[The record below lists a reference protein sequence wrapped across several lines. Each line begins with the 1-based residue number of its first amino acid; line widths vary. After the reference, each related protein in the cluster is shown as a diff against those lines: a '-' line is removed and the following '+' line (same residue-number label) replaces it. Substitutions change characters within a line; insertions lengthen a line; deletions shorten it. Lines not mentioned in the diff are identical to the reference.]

1 MEDDRETDQRMNGD
15 KEEEGEEEAI
25 SPVPLDSTAPPTI
38 LPLPSSVPSSTPQ
51 DQQLVYLKPEPLV
64 EDRRLECVDVK
75 KTLATRRVS
84 KDRHT
89 KVEGR
94 GRRIRMPAVCAARIF
109 QLTRELGH
117 KSDGETIRWL
127 LDHAEPSI
135 IAATGTGT
143 IPAIATTIDGTLKI
157 PTQSPAYEDG
167 GDGPRKRRRRT
178 EPDGTVSSGLA
189 PIRPT
194 TTSVAENVVPI
205 WAIGGGGNV
214 ISNMNMNT
222 QTFLMLPP
230 SAFAAAAG
238 TSNQMWTFPAHGLP
252 IVDMSGRPI
261 STVGLN
267 LATAVQVQAPPPP
280 VANGT
285 SLSAADV
292 GGKQELQLMGG
303 SMNQQSV
310 VTPSN
315 PSNPG
320 N

>member
-15 KEEEGEEEAI
+15 EEEEAI
-25 SPVPLDSTAPPTI
+25 SPVPLDSTDT
-38 LPLPSSVPSSTPQ
+38 PLPCSAPSSTPQ

-75 KTLATRRVS
+75 KTLATRRAS

-230 SAFAAAAG
+230 SAFAAAG

-267 LATAVQVQAPPPP
+267 LATAVQVQAPPP

-285 SLSAADV
+285 SLSAAAADV

-303 SMNQQSV
+303 SMNQQNV
-310 VTPSN
+310 ATPSN